1 MLQRLKK
8 FYKRFPGK
16 FWVLVGTVFID
27 MIGGTLLFPFFAL
40 YITHR
45 FGVGMTQ
52 AGVLL
57 GMMSL
62 FGLFGSTIGG
72 ALTDKFGR
80 KRIILFGLVFSATSA
95 LALGFVDRLFML
107 YPLVAVIG
115 ILGNVSGPAHNAMVA
130 DMLPEEQRNEGYGI
144 IRVVANLSWIIG
156 PTIGGFVAARSYL
169 ALFILDAVFSLVT
182 ALIVIKLI
190 PETKP
195 EPQQGKTEESIGR
208 TMAGYLTVFKDGAFI
223 GFIVVSALMLLVY
236 QQMYNTLS
244 VFLRDVHQIPTTQYG
259 YMLSASAILVVLTQF
274 WVTSQTK
281 KYAPMLMMAFGCAF
295 YVVGFGMIGFIHA
308 FWMFVVSILIITIGE
323 MIVVPVSQALVAKF
337 APEEMRGRYMAVSS
351 VSWSIPSTVGPAA
364 AGLILDNYNP
374 NWVWYAG
381 GIICTVAVFGYYLL
395 HLKLRSNA
403 HFQKEALTEAVPI
416 TET

>member
-1 MLQRLKK
+1 MLQKAKL
-8 FYKRFPGK
+8 FYHRFPGK

-40 YITHR
+40 YITQR
-45 FGVGMTQ
+45 FNVGMTQ
-52 AGVLL
+52 AGILL

-80 KRIILFGLVFSATSA
+80 KRIILFGLIFSATSA
-95 LALGFVDRLFML
+95 LALGFVDKYLIL

-169 ALFILDAVFSLVT
+169 ALFILDAVFSLTT
-182 ALIVIKLI
+182 AFIVIKLI

-195 EPQQGKTEESIGR
+195 EPKHGKAEESVLR
-208 TMAGYLTVFKDGAFI
+208 TMAGYTTVFKDGVFI
-223 GFIVVSALMLLVY
+223 GFIIVSMLMLLVY

-244 VFLRDVHQIPTTQYG
+244 VYLRDVHQIPTTQYG
-259 YMLSASAILVVLTQF
+259 YMLSASAVLVVLTQF

-295 YVVGFGMIGFIHA
+295 YVVGFGMIGFINA

-364 AGLILDNYNP
+364 AGLILDHYNP

-395 HLKLRSNA
+395 HLKLRSIPR
-403 HFQKEALTEAVPI
+403 FQHEVVPEGVP
-416 TET
+416 TAES